1 MLSPHFS
8 VLGWLLPSSMR
19 IEFELS
25 WSRLCRQNQ
34 ERKNHLRGPSPVD
47 DVKRYTV
54 AGRFA
59 LCSRFNIVMAR
70 ETFAWYTYFTD

>member
-34 ERKNHLRGPSPVD
+34 ERKNHLRGPGPVD
-47 DVKRYTV
+47 DAKRY
-54 AGRFA
+54 
-59 LCSRFNIVMAR
+59 SRRTLGTMLAFQDR
-70 ETFAWYTYFTD
+70 HGT